1 MEDCR
6 EGVIGTDQM
15 QCSVS
20 DNDGL
25 CMHLRYGPTAV
36 HGHIWLASDGHLDL
50 KASGNIVSTD
60 NVVKIN
66 NIEDESVIVAGGVL
80 IDKNIAING
89 TIIAGIPIPS
99 SSGGNGFGSYLN
111 GDILTGNSSGTLV
124 KVNAPASSGYLLTSN
139 TTSGTYWGYKHITD
153 YYTAFPSVAII
164 SPSSYVF
171 GPFYGR
177 DSAGTHDIALP
188 NSSYAINL
196 ATFGLGGIGVAA
208 TQPSGVIYPDPAS
221 TTITGIGTLFTVDVS
236 IGVVITC
243 NGQTRKILSTS
254 NDTSATVDTPFT
266 LLNLWSLGSTGTLDT
281 TAGTMKFG
289 AASFNGANALTS
301 SAYLTL
307 SSSNQNYTSAW
318 TLEFWYRPTAI
329 SKQTLISS
337 NTANALLLS
346 MASNGTVSISLGQGS
361 SFNIA
366 SSKTVSANPVA
377 GTYMHIAIVFTGS
390 AYNVYIDG
398 VNGYSIAS
406 TLPVATTCL
415 NTLRLGSDGATIFN
429 GRIDEFR
436 LSNVA
441 RYTGNFNPAT
451 SEFVVDAN
459 TMSLNHFNNTTS
471 ITQSDDKA
479 AMIGANEYAY
489 TIDTSVYANTVY
501 YAYAITDTL
510 SNNAYVFNSSPTKPN
525 MPSEYTKFARV
536 PFYAITNSAGSWS
549 ATNYSNGYYQLLPPI
564 TMISNATNVS
574 PTILTTSLLNYIPIM
589 AKKIELLITHTH
601 VGTTNAGIMI
611 GHNSYGLTTLLTTA
625 TAGTSQIQFTVP
637 LAMFSL
643 DTCISTAASTTSY
656 TIQLTGFYT

>member
-111 GDILTGNSSGTLV
+111 GDLLTGNSSGTLV

-221 TTITGIGTLFTVDVS
+221 TTITGIGTLFTVDTS
-236 IGVVITC
+236 TGVVITC
-243 NGQTRKILSTS
+243 GGQVRKIISTS

-266 LLNLWSLGSTGTLDT
+266 LLNLWSLGSTGTLST
-281 TAGTMKFG
+281 TSPKFG
-289 AASFNGANALTS
+289 IAAFGGTNATTTNGIMNIG
-301 SAYLTL
+301 YQY
-307 SSSNQNYTSAW
+307 QNYTSAW
-318 TLEFWYRPTAI
+318 TLEFWYMPIAI
-329 SKQTLISS
+329 GKQTIVSS
-337 NTANALLLS
+337 ITDNTLS
-346 MASNGTVSISLGQGS
+346 LTMVANGTMYIAIGQGS
-361 SFNIA
+361 SFNIISNKSITA
-366 SSKTVSANPVA
+366 SPVA
-377 GTYMHIAIVFTGS
+377 NTYMHVAIVFTGS

-398 VNGYSIAS
+398 VNGYTMTSSLVVSS
-406 TLPVATTCL
+406 TCFNAI
-415 NTLRLGSDGATIFN
+415 RIGADGTNPFN
-429 GRIDEFR
+429 GYIDEFR

-441 RYTGNFNPAT
+441 RYTGNFAPAT
-451 SEFVVDAN
+451 SQFVVDAN

-479 AMIGANEYAY
+479 AMIGANEYPY
-489 TIDTSVYANTVY
+489 TIDASVYANTVY
-501 YAYAITDTL
+501 YAYAITDML
-510 SNNAYVFNSSPTKPN
+510 SNNAYVFNSSSIKPN
-525 MPSEYTKFARV
+525 MPSGYTKFARV
-536 PFYAITNSAGSWS
+536 PFYAITNNTSTWS

-564 TMISNATNVS
+564 TMISNATNAS
-574 PTILTTSLLNYIPIM
+574 PTILTTSLLNYVPVLT
-589 AKKIELLITHTH
+589 KKLELLITHTH
-601 VGTTNAGIMI
+601 VGTISAGIMI
-611 GHNSYGLTTLLTTA
+611 GHSSYGLTTLLTTA

-643 DTCISTAASTTSY
+643 DACISTAASTTSY